1 MKGIKEMMCNALD
14 LFGIVCTVGGTLV
27 LKYSKYSLVI
37 LLVGI
42 LFLSTRALIDVGA
55 KSDD

>member
-1 MKGIKEMMCNALD
+1 MKEMMCNALD
-14 LFGIVCTVGGTLV
+14 LFGIVCTVGGALV